1 MGNITLQWRL
11 NNMTPQEYLQE
22 ILKNQTLLENS
33 DELKALREER
43 KKVEEL
49 LSVSFQ
55 KSNPTI
61 RYGGSMAKGTMI
73 RENYDLDIICYFN
86 NGDDLAGKT
95 LEEIYNN
102 VKKILE
108 TKYRVVTKTSA
119 LRLENKDPK
128 QFGVYFHIDVTP
140 GRYTDDKKND
150 AFLYQN
156 SGKEKRLKTNL
167 QIHIDLVKDSGL
179 IDTIKLTKLW
189 KIRNGLA
196 IKTFALELLVIEALK
211 KMNDAKGVDVCL
223 KKLWEQLG
231 GNIDNIKIEDPANPT
246 GNDLSELF
254 NSTTKSALSSSAQRA
269 LASIEKEDWVNIFGE
284 VDSGDKA
291 SKIQAI
297 NVISRSSNSPKP
309 WNSRA

>member
-1 MGNITLQWRL
+1 
-11 NNMTPQEYLQE
+11 MTPQEYLQA

-33 DELKALREER
+33 DELKALRDER

-73 RENYDLDIICYFN
+73 REYYDLDIICYFN
-86 NGDDLAGKT
+86 NDNDLGGKT

-102 VKKILE
+102 VKKTLE

>member
-1 MGNITLQWRL
+1 
-11 NNMTPQEYLQE
+11 MTPQEYLQA
-22 ILKNQTLLENS
+22 ILKNQTFLENS

-49 LSVSFQ
+49 LSSSFQ
-55 KSNPTI
+55 KSSPTI

-86 NGDDLAGKT
+86 TGDDLAGKT
-95 LEEIYNN
+95 LEEIFNN
-102 VKKILE
+102 VKKALE
-108 TKYRVVTKTSA
+108 TKYRVITKTSA

-128 QFGVYFHIDVTP
+128 QLGVYFHIDVVP
-140 GRYTDDKKND
+140 GRYTDDKKSD